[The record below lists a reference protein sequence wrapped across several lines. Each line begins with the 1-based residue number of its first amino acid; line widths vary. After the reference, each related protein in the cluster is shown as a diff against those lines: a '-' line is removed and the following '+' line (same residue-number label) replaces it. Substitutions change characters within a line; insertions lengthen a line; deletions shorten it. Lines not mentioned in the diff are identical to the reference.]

1 MDVGSVRI
9 AWRNGVTEG
18 TKRLASFGV
27 AVDIDRSFFSSED
40 ELEGGSGDCSERRG
54 ARGTVA
60 I

>member
-1 MDVGSVRI
+1 MRSVRI

-18 TKRLASFGV
+18 TTKRLASFGV
-27 AVDIDRSFFSSED
+27 AVDVDWSFFSSED
-40 ELEGGSGDCSERRG
+40 ELEGGSGDCSAGRG